1 MKMKTNDVGFVFP
14 VLGLTADRDV
24 WGFQDLEGLTKCG
37 PRTLRDNMQDR
48 MELVDAEGRCW
59 RVQSVR
65 SLGRAGPILTR
76 WVMTLLTGVPQFK
89 IEHELEPLSPLTLQ
103 EVQRRVCEAMEVH
116 REFWCDDDEADF
128 PGRIAEVTGVPT
140 ISAIHKVLGLDT
152 FESY

>member
-1 MKMKTNDVGFVFP
+1 MKTNEIEFVFP
-14 VLGLTADRDV
+14 VLGLTTDRDV
-24 WGFQDLEGLTKCG
+24 WGFPDLQGLTKCG
-37 PRTLRDNMQDR
+37 PRTLRDNMQDQ

-76 WVMTLLTGVPQFK
+76 WVRTLLTGVPQFK

-103 EVQRRVCEAMEVH
+103 EVRRRVCEAMEAH
-116 REFWCDDDEADF
+116 REFWCDDDDQANF
-128 PGRIAEVTGVPT
+128 PGRIAEVSGTQT
-140 ISAIHKVLGLDT
+140 ISAIHEVLGLDT